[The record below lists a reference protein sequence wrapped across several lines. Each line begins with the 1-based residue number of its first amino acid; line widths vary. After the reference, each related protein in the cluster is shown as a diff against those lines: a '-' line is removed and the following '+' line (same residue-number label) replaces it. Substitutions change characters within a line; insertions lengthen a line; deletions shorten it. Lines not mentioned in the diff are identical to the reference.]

1 MINSFD
7 INQIPSQK
15 GRIAVVTGANVGL
28 GYETALA
35 LAQKDL
41 TVIMACRDLEKGAR
55 ARDQILQQA
64 PGAELDL
71 MQLDLSAL
79 KSVREFSDSFLKKY
93 DRLDLLINNAGVMMP
108 PFSLT
113 EDGFELQLATNYL
126 GHFLL
131 TGLLLDTVLKTSE
144 SRVVTL
150 SSIAHKNGKI
160 RFDDLQSRQ
169 KYSSIG
175 AYGQSKLACLM
186 FAYELQRRLEKNGGS
201 TISVAA
207 HPGVSNTNL
216 SRHYPKWTK
225 ILEPLFVPF
234 FTHSPKNAAEPTL
247 YAALGEDVRGGDYF
261 GPDGWNEMKG
271 RATKVDSTAL
281 SKDPEVARRLWAV
294 SEELTGLRYL

>member
-186 FAYELQRRLEKNGGS
+186 FAYELQRRLEKNGGA